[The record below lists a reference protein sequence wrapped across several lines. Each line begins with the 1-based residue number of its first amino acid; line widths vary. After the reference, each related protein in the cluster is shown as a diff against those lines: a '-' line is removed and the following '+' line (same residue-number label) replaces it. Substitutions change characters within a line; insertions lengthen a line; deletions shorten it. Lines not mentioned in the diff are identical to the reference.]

1 MVFIPISKKMHC
13 GETMRILLVEDE
25 KHLAL
30 PLAQLLEKKNFEVEC
45 VFDGQDGL
53 DYGLSGSYDA
63 IVLDIML
70 PKLNGLQVVGRLR
83 EAGIKTPIL
92 LLTAKGED
100 TDIVAGLEKGADD
113 YLPKPFSS
121 DVLVARLRAITR
133 RKGDIQ
139 TKEGALFFGNIRLN
153 VLDMEMEGDAGRRV
167 SMSRKE
173 TLVMEYLVRKA
184 PEICDKRAIFIS
196 AWGHEAEAQDSNVE
210 VYISFLRRKLEHINA
225 NCRIANVRGLG
236 YRLEA
241 ADV

>member
-1 MVFIPISKKMHC
+1 
-13 GETMRILLVEDE
+13 MRILLVEDE

-45 VFDGQDGL
+45 VFNGRDGL
-53 DYGLSGSYDA
+53 DYGLAGSYDA
-63 IVLDIML
+63 IILDIML
-70 PKLNGLQVVGRLR
+70 PGMNGLQVLERLR
-83 EAGIKTPIL
+83 EADIKTPIL

-100 TDIVAGLEKGADD
+100 ADIVTGLEKGADD

-139 TKEGALFFGNIRLN
+139 TKDGALVFGNIRLN
-153 VLDMEMEGDAGRRV
+153 VLDMEMAGDAGQKV

-173 TLVMEYLVRKA
+173 TLVMEYLMRRA
-184 PEICDKRAIFIS
+184 PEICDKGAIFIS
-196 AWGHEAEAQDSNVE
+196 VWGHEAEAQDSNVE
-210 VYISFLRRKLEHINA
+210 VYISFLRRKLEHLHA
-225 NCRIANVRGLG
+225 NCRIANMRGLG
-236 YRLEA
+236 YRLEV